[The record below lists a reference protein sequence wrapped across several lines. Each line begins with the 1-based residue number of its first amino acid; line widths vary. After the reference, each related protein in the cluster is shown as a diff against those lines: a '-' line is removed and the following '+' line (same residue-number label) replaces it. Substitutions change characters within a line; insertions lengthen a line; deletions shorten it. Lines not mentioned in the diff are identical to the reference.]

1 MFSMKPL
8 ARLLATSLTGLTLS
22 HAALAAVPF
31 DQGQAP
37 GIYRM
42 MLGQFQVTALSDGT
56 VTIAL
61 DKLLTEIKPATLAAS
76 LRDNHLAP
84 MAETSINAF
93 LINTGKQLVL
103 VDTGAG
109 DLFGQP
115 MGARAGRLQRSL
127 RNAGYTAEQVDFVL
141 LTHIHADHSGGL
153 SHDGQRLFPNA
164 HVYVDQHD
172 ADFWLN
178 SANQAGAAEGQ
189 RHGFD
194 EAQAMLAPYVAA
206 GRLKPYQGGDEIVPG
221 IRAVP
226 AYGHTPGHSY
236 YMVESGGQKLLL
248 LGDMLHAGAVQFP
261 HPGTTILFDVDAA
274 GAKAQ
279 RAREMADAASKGYWV
294 GAAHLSFPGIGHIV
308 KDGKAD
314 AYRWVPANYNA
325 W

>member
-1 MFSMKPL
+1 MFARKTL
-8 ARLLATSLTGLTLS
+8 AAAVAGLMLS
-22 HAALAAVPF
+22 HAALAAAPF
-31 DQGQAP
+31 DRTPAP

-56 VTIAL
+56 VTIPL

-76 LRDNHLAP
+76 LQASHLAP

-93 LINTGKQLVL
+93 LINTGTQLVL

-109 DLFGQP
+109 DLFGLP
-115 MGARAGRLQRSL
+115 MGAQAGRLQRSL
-127 RNAGYTAEQVDFVL
+127 RNAGYAPGQIDAVL

-164 HVYVDQHD
+164 QVFVDQHD

-178 SANQAGAAEGQ
+178 RANQAGAAEGQ

-206 GRLKPYQGGDEIVPG
+206 GKLTPFKGGAEIVPG

-236 YMVESGGQKLLL
+236 YAVESGGQKLLL

-261 HPGTTILFDVDAA
+261 HPGTTIRFDVDPAA
-274 GAKAQ
+274 AKAQ
-279 RAREMADAASKGYWV
+279 RAGELADAAKNGYWV
-294 GAAHLSFPGIGHIV
+294 GAAHLSFPGIGHVV
-308 KDGKAD
+308 KEGSGEG
-314 AYRWVPANYNA
+314 YRWLPASYSA

>member
-1 MFSMKPL
+1 MFSRKSV
-8 ARLLATSLTGLTLS
+8 AALLATLTLS
-22 HAALAAVPF
+22 QAALAAAPF
-31 DQGQAP
+31 DQAPAP

-42 MLGQFQVTALSDGT
+42 MLGQFQVTVLSDGT
-56 VTIAL
+56 VTIPL
-61 DKLLTEIKPATLAAS
+61 DKLLTEIKPADLAAS
-76 LRDNHLAP
+76 LRASYAQP
-84 MAETSINAF
+84 MTETSINAF
-93 LINTGKQLVL
+93 LINTGTHLVL

-127 RNAGYTAEQVDFVL
+127 RNAGYTAEQIDTVL

-164 HVYVDQHD
+164 QVYVDSHD
-172 ADFWLN
+172 SDFWLN
-178 SANQAGAAEGQ
+178 RANQAGAAAGQ
-189 RHGFD
+189 RQGFD
-194 EAQAMLAPYVAA
+194 EAQAMLGPYVAA
-206 GRLKPYQGGDEIVPG
+206 GKLKPFKGGEEIVPG

-236 YMVESGGQKLLL
+236 YAVESGGQKLLL

-261 HPGTTILFDVDAA
+261 HPGTTIRFDVDAA

-279 RAREMADAASKGYWV
+279 RGKEMADAAKTGYWV

-308 KDGKAD
+308 KEGSGEG
-314 AYRWVPANYNA
+314 YRWLPANYSA

>member
-1 MFSMKPL
+1 MLAFKPL
-8 ARLLATSLTGLTLS
+8 AGLLAALSLS
-22 HAALAAVPF
+22 QAALAAAPF
-31 DQGQAP
+31 DQAPAP

-56 VTIAL
+56 VTIPL
-61 DKLLTEIKPATLAAS
+61 DKLLTEIRPTTLAAS
-76 LRDNHLAP
+76 LQASHLPP

-93 LINTGKQLVL
+93 LINTGTQLVL

-109 DLFGQP
+109 DLFGLP
-115 MGARAGRLQRSL
+115 MGAQAGRLQRSL
-127 RNAGYTAEQVDFVL
+127 RNAGYAPGQIDAVL

-164 HVYVDQHD
+164 QVFVDQHD
-172 ADFWLN
+172 AGFWLN
-178 SANQAGAAEGQ
+178 RANQAGAAEGQ

-194 EAQAMLAPYVAA
+194 EAKAMLAPYVAA
-206 GRLKPYQGGDEIVPG
+206 GKLKPFKGGDEIVPG

-236 YMVESGGQKLLL
+236 YAVESGGQKLLL

-261 HPGTTILFDVDAA
+261 HPGTTIRFDVDAA

-279 RAREMADAASKGYWV
+279 RGREMADAAKNGYWV

-308 KDGKAD
+308 KQGSGEG
-314 AYRWVPANYNA
+314 YRWLPANYSA

>member
-1 MFSMKPL
+1 MFAIKPL
-8 ARLLATSLTGLTLS
+8 AALLAGLTLS
-22 HAALAAVPF
+22 HAALAAAPF
-31 DQGQAP
+31 DQTPAP

-56 VTIAL
+56 VTIPL

-76 LRDNHLAP
+76 LQASHLAP

-93 LINTGKQLVL
+93 LINTGTQLVL

-109 DLFGQP
+109 DLFGLP
-115 MGARAGRLQRSL
+115 MGEHAGRLQRSL
-127 RNAGYTAEQVDFVL
+127 RNAGYAPEQIDVVL

-153 SHDGQRLFPNA
+153 SHDGQRLFPQA
-164 HVYVDQHD
+164 QVYVDRHD
-172 ADFWLN
+172 SEFWLN
-178 SANQAGAAEGQ
+178 PANRAGAAESQ

-206 GRLKPYQGGDEIVPG
+206 GKLTPFNGGDEIVPG
-221 IRAVP
+221 IRAVA

-236 YMVESGGQKLLL
+236 YAVESGGQKLLL

-261 HPGTTILFDVDAA
+261 HPGTTIRFDVDAA
-274 GAKAQ
+274 AAKAQ
-279 RAREMADAASKGYWV
+279 RAGEMADAAKNGYWV
-294 GAAHLSFPGIGHIV
+294 GAAHLSFPGIGHIAREE
-308 KDGKAD
+308 KGDG
-314 AYRWVPANYNA
+314 YRWLPANYSA